1 MSLLDVLKGFFG
13 ETTANTTAPAA
24 AQAEAEAYQGFLITP
39 APIKKG
45 NLYRVAATIS
55 KGEQTHQLIRAD
67 EMSNL
72 QECTE
77 FSLRKARLMID
88 QQGDR
93 LF

>member
-1 MSLLDVLKGFFG
+1 MSLLDIFKGFFSG
-13 ETTANTTAPAA
+13 TAA
-24 AQAEAEAYQGFLITP
+24 AQPEPAAEKAEPQDYKGFLITA

-72 QECTE
+72 QECTAL
-77 FSLRKARLMID
+77 SLRKARLMID

>member
-1 MSLLDVLKGFFG
+1 MSLLDIIKGCFG
-13 ETTANTTAPAA
+13 EAA
-24 AQAEAEAYQGFLITP
+24 AKQPAPTVEAENYQGFLITP

-45 NLYRVAATIS
+45 DLYRVAATIC

-77 FSLRKARLMID
+77 LSLRKARLMID
-88 QQGDR
+88 QQGDSI
-93 LF
+93 F